1 MVFEA
6 ARGLFWYGARNSEL
20 CSDGE
25 DDTRASLAL
34 SCLRCHT
41 SGRSSDQQQN
51 NPEESCSNISQ
62 NQVLMSEDFQNY
74 TALVVV
80 VKCQWRDEQ
89 NSSCR
94 TVNETRC
101 AVAVF

>member
-1 MVFEA
+1 GTRALLV
-6 ARGLFWYGARNSEL
+6 RSSEL

-51 NPEESCSNISQ
+51 NPEESSSNISQ
-62 NQVLMSEDFQNY
+62 NQALISEDFQNY
-74 TALVVV
+74 TGLVVV
-80 VKCQWRDEQ
+80 VKWQWIDKQ
-89 NSSCR
+89 DSSCR

-101 AVAVF
+101 AVGVF